1 MTSNPVL
8 LWIEFSM
15 SNSVCERVLPTY
27 MNDNAHPL
35 RQSARITGIE
45 SSCFIPAG
53 CGGFSDCELKPSIEE
68 AVDP

>member
-1 MTSNPVL
+1 MTSKPVL
-8 LWIEFSM
+8 LWTKFSM
-15 SNSVCERVLPTY
+15 SNSVCEEMLPTY

-45 SSCFIPAG
+45 SRWRMPAG